1 MSLRIIVLA
10 KQVPDTRNVG
20 KDAMKADGVTFAM
33 IRVGYLNDLDPYFKE
48 NMEGAI
54 SHGIRV
60 GVFLY
65 SMALDEE
72 TARQEAQYVLEQIR
86 GYKISYP
93 VAYDVESKY
102 LLDNGKTPLLMVLED
117 LQDLSLIHI

>member
-1 MSLRIIVLA
+1 
-10 KQVPDTRNVG
+10 
-20 KDAMKADGVTFAM
+20 
-33 IRVGYLNDLDPYFKE
+33 
-48 NMEGAI
+48 MEGAI

-102 LLDNGKTPLLMVLED
+102 LLDMEKRRRNWQTRRTFSAKPSRMPDTVQFSTETISG
-117 LQDLSLIHI
+117 